1 MRERERERERER
13 AKEREV
19 QTSMSA
25 CKVVPFGVSIAA
37 RIRLL
42 IVSQILLVT
51 LKIIRWIE
59 MKAECCTK
67 TTTKQ
72 ITYVNRSCC
81 NNNNKEQID

>member
-1 MRERERERERER
+1 MR
-13 AKEREV
+13 EREV

-59 MKAECCTK
+59 NETGVLHKD
-67 TTTKQ
+67 
-72 ITYVNRSCC
+72 
-81 NNNNKEQID
+81 NNKKLPT

>member
-1 MRERERERERER
+1 MCVCVCVRERER
-13 AKEREV
+13 EREV

-59 MKAECCTK
+59 MKPECCTK
-67 TTTKQ
+67 TTTKN
-72 ITYVNRSCC
+72 YLP
-81 NNNNKEQID
+81 K

>member
-1 MRERERERERER
+1 VRERER
-13 AKEREV
+13 EREV

-59 MKAECCTK
+59 NETGVLHKD
-67 TTTKQ
+67 
-72 ITYVNRSCC
+72 
-81 NNNNKEQID
+81 NNKKLPT

>member
-1 MRERERERERER
+1 MCVCVCVRERER
-13 AKEREV
+13 EREV

-59 MKAECCTK
+59 NETGVLHKD
-67 TTTKQ
+67 
-72 ITYVNRSCC
+72 
-81 NNNNKEQID
+81 NNKKLPT

>member
-1 MRERERERERER
+1 
-13 AKEREV
+13 
-19 QTSMSA
+19 MSA

-42 IVSQILLVT
+42 IVSQILLAT

-59 MKAECCTK
+59 MKLECFTK

-72 ITYVNRSCC
+72 TTYVNRSCC
-81 NNNNKEQID
+81 NSNDIEQID